1 MKPRKVATLTAVLLT
16 AGVMAGPALA
26 LTAEDVMDRMESK
39 ERHGFLG
46 GAVSMAAHLYAIDGN
61 REKGECALN
70 WFFRIEDS
78 LRQIHRFFD
87 AHKEKDPIML
97 LAILI
102 DRRCG
107 K

>member
-1 MKPRKVATLTAVLLT
+1 MLL
-16 AGVMAGPALA
+16 AGILAAGPALA
-26 LTAEDVMDRMESK
+26 LTAGDVMDKMEPK
-39 ERHGFLG
+39 EGTGFIG
-46 GAVSMAAHLYAIDGN
+46 GAVSMAAHLYAINGN

-70 WFFRIEDS
+70 WYFRTEDS
-78 LRQIHRFFD
+78 LRDIHKFFD
-87 AHKEKDPIML
+87 AHKDKDPVGL